1 MPNPRKLPKS
11 GNWQARFPA
20 PDRHRETYA
29 TKREAEAA
37 LEKARGDRDN
47 HSYVAP
53 KNIPTFGA
61 VADEW
66 LATKLLPGAYR
77 ENTIAHYR
85 GQRPHLAPLNQ
96 YRLSGISVT
105 TIERLRDE
113 LYKAGELSISTVN
126 SVMRTC
132 TAIFKFAMRRGYT
145 QQNPAAL
152 AERLRI
158 GSGELVGDDDAD
170 HSGSVDPREVLD
182 PAEIRRLIK
191 AAKLGYDVTL
201 VTTVALTGMRIDEAL
216 ALRWGDVEIDAG
228 NLHVRRSLSW
238 AAGTPARAVFTLPKT
253 KSGLRTIPFPAELSH
268 ALKLWKLQCP
278 KGEADLIFPN
288 PEGQPIH
295 RTNLLRSALYP
306 ACRRAGLRQV
316 GFHSLRH
323 SYASILIMNG
333 ASITETQHLLGHGDP
348 SMTLRRYVHWLKGVK
363 TDSADKLGRTIF
375 GSSRPAGH
383 LVDTYNAETTKTA

>member
-1 MPNPRKLPKS
+1 MSNPRKLPS
-11 GNWQARFPA
+11 GHYQVRMPG
-20 PDRHRETYA
+20 PDRHRETYR
-29 TKREAEAA
+29 TKREAENA
-37 LEKARGDRDN
+37 LEKAREARDN

-53 KNIPTFGA
+53 KNVPTFGA

-66 LATKLLPGAYR
+66 LSTKLLPGAYR

-85 GQRPHLAPLNQ
+85 GQRPHLAPLDH
-96 YRLSGISVT
+96 YRLIGINVA

-113 LYKAGELSISTVN
+113 LYKAGELSVSTVN
-126 SVMRTC
+126 STLRTC

-152 AERLRI
+152 AERLRV
-158 GSGELVGDDDAD
+158 GSGELVGNDDAD

-182 PAEIRRLIK
+182 PSEIERLIK
-191 AAKLGYDVTL
+191 AAKPGYEATL
-201 VTTVALTGMRIDEAL
+201 ITTVALTGMRIDEAL
-216 ALRWGDVEIDAG
+216 ALRWGDVEIDGG

-238 AAGTPARAVFTLPKT
+238 AAGPPARPVFTLPKT
-253 KSGLRTIPFPAELSH
+253 RSGLRTISFPAELSH
-268 ALKLWKLQCP
+268 ALKVWKLQCP

-288 PEGQPIH
+288 PDGLPIH

-306 ACRRAGLRQV
+306 ALRRADLRQV

-348 SMTLRRYVHWLKGVK
+348 SMTLRRYAHWLKGVK

-375 GSSRPAGH
+375 GPSRQMDTIGH
-383 LVDTYNAETTKTA
+383 LGSGEITKTA